1 MADCFFDTPGLV
13 KRHVNETGS
22 AWVRSLI
29 RGKAAHRIYIARI
42 TAVEVFAAI
51 TRRQRDGRRPRSCCS
66 AADFAASKSWF
77 PSGEAITMLT
87 YKAAYQFVEGG
98 VHAHV
103 LDFPGAITCGS
114 DMAEARRLLA
124 SALLDMAA
132 LALERGEP
140 LPRPDPSLSDPDA
153 DIEEP
158 VHLRLRAST
167 GVEVRPAG
175 VVVP

>member
-1 MADCFFDTPGLV
+1 
-13 KRHVNETGS
+13 
-22 AWVRSLI
+22 
-29 RGKAAHRIYIARI
+29 
-42 TAVEVFAAI
+42 
-51 TRRQRDGRRPRSCCS
+51 
-66 AADFAASKSWF
+66 
-77 PSGEAITMLT
+77 MLT

-114 DMAEARRLLA
+114 DLAEARRLLA

-140 LPRPDPSLSDPDA
+140 LPRPAPALSDPDA

-158 VHLRLRAST
+158 IHLHLQAST

>member
-1 MADCFFDTPGLV
+1 
-13 KRHVNETGS
+13 
-22 AWVRSLI
+22 
-29 RGKAAHRIYIARI
+29 
-42 TAVEVFAAI
+42 
-51 TRRQRDGRRPRSCCS
+51 
-66 AADFAASKSWF
+66 
-77 PSGEAITMLT
+77 MLT

-114 DMAEARRLLA
+114 DLAEARRLLA
-124 SALLDMAA
+124 SALLDLAEF
-132 LALERGEP
+132 ALERGEP

-158 VHLRLRAST
+158 VHLHLRAST